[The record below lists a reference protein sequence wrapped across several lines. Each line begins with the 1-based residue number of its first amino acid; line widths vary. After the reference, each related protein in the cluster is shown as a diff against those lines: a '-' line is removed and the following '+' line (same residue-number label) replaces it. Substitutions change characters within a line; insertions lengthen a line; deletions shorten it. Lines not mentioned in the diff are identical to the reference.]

1 MVESVCGDPERRRC
15 VGFLFV
21 EPPRFSSTFRLFE
34 SVLLLLLV
42 VPADETAVNVAV
54 VAMFFALIGG
64 RGGAEEEDEL
74 VCRDLLFDKKN
85 LSGFGLNSLNINVE
99 D

>member
-64 RGGAEEEDEL
+64 IRGGGEEEL

-85 LSGFGLNSLNINVE
+85 LSGFELNSSDVNVE